1 MCYLRSMEY
10 VYCSVCGR
18 FCHVRSKLRDGTD
31 RFCDDTNEF
40 TAHLCYLTRLRMVDD
55 EQACREANE
64 RAQRLEDAE
73 AQAEAARNAGRGR
86 GTRRRTRRRRQ
97 RRVPEVSVEPKYD
110 GRCDACEAVA
120 RGEDGAG
127 VVQDYQAGWR
137 YYGGWL
143 DYGAGGSEA

>member
-1 MCYLRSMEY
+1 MFYIRSMEY
-10 VYCSVCGR
+10 TYCS
-18 FCHVRSKLRDGTD
+18 FCPRLYHVRSKLRDGTD

-40 TAHLCYLTRLRMVDD
+40 TAHLCYITRLRMVAD

-64 RAQRLEDAE
+64 RAQRQEE
-73 AQAEAARNAGRGR
+73 AEAARGRQ
-86 GTRRRTRRRRQ
+86 RRRPRA
-97 RRVPEVSVEPKYD
+97 RRVPEVRLKRNEY
-110 GRCDACEAVA
+110 GRCDACEAAA

-143 DYGAGGSEA
+143 DYGAGGSGA